1 MSHILEKTRAL
12 ASKYGFGGILT
23 HSPVDLRYVTGLS
36 MSRGALLITPTKASL
51 FIDRRYAFAAVSL
64 SPEFEVV
71 VSASSAEEQVALQ
84 ERLILCA
91 GPVGI
96 DPSTMTVAQYETVS
110 ALGQDLKSAPA
121 LFSELRRPKSPEE
134 INAIAAAC
142 MLCVQGFQFL
152 LHRIQE
158 GVTEEQLVQA
168 LKGFWFTNGAESLSF
183 DPIIAFGP
191 NSACPHWIPSA
202 FALTKGSSVLIDI
215 GVSVRGY
222 NSDMTRTLFFG
233 QPDPELVAC
242 KAVVFEAYRR
252 AEEMAKPGIT
262 PFQLDA
268 VAREY
273 ITAEGYGENFVHGLG
288 HGVGLQV
295 HEPPRINVT
304 APDEPALQV
313 GDVITIEPGI
323 YLPGRGGVRV
333 ENTVV
338 IEEGRARSLIP
349 LPLDIHVY
357 THSG

>member
-1 MSHILEKTRAL
+1 MSYPLEKARAL
-12 ASKYGFGGILT
+12 ASKHGLGGILALC
-23 HSPVDLRYVTGLS
+23 PVDLRYVTGLS
-36 MSRGALLITPTKASL
+36 MSRGTLLVTPTKASL

-71 VSASSAEEQVALQ
+71 VSASSAEEKVALQ
-84 ERLILCA
+84 ERLLLIK
-91 GPVGI
+91 GPVGF
-96 DPSTMTVAQYETVS
+96 DPSTTTVDQYEAFF
-110 ALGQDLKSAPA
+110 ALGQELKSASA

-134 INAIAAAC
+134 INAITAAC
-142 MLCVQGFQFL
+142 MLCVQGFQFV
-152 LHRIQE
+152 LHQIRE

-202 FALTKGSSVLIDI
+202 FALTKGSTVLIDI
-215 GVSVRGY
+215 GVSVHGY

-233 QPDPELVAC
+233 RPDPELAAC
-242 KAVVFEAYRR
+242 QAVVFQAYRR
-252 AEEMAKPGIT
+252 AEESAKPGVT
-262 PFQLDA
+262 PFELDA

-273 ITAEGYGENFVHGLG
+273 IASEGYGEYFVHGLG

-295 HEPPRINVT
+295 HEPPRISAT
-304 APDEPALQV
+304 APNESPLQV

-323 YLPGRGGVRV
+323 YLPGRGGIRV

-349 LPLDIHVY
+349 LPLDIHL
-357 THSG
+357 